1 MVCTCCDLVKGDGLG
16 RPATQSHAH
25 SLKQLLLGEQVLV
38 TRKDLGESQGCVG
51 PRGDGHLTDTRRRE
65 PSVSGEDEPRTRR
78 RHVAGD
84 ERLGR
89 TGARYLHDCLRVLK
103 EPPDQCVSG
112 FVESHHPLLLFR
124 EDLALLCTS

>member
-65 PSVSGEDEPRTRR
+65 PSVSGEDEP
-78 RHVAGD
+78 
-84 ERLGR
+84 
-89 TGARYLHDCLRVLK
+89 
-103 EPPDQCVSG
+103 
-112 FVESHHPLLLFR
+112 
-124 EDLALLCTS
+124 